1 MSSGFMGGVPVLD
14 RAQMKAAEA
23 AADAAGTSY
32 AQLMENAGAAAAGA
46 LEKLAP
52 GRAEIL
58 LLCGSGNNAGDAF
71 VMARLLAPKGYRV
84 TWLDATEKGEGRYS
98 PLAAQN
104 RKKMPQ
110 AVRQVTVESAPW
122 DAGFI
127 VDAVFGTGFHGPFP
141 KEVSRVFQKAN
152 GVAGIRV
159 ALDIPSG
166 LDCDTGEA
174 LPDTFRARHTFTFGA
189 YKPALLM
196 AQCAAYVGTV
206 RCLDL
211 GL

>member
-1 MSSGFMGGVPVLD
+1 MNSGFAGRVPVLN
-14 RAQMKAAEA
+14 RAQMKEAEA

-32 AQLMENAGAAAAGA
+32 EQLMENAGTAAAGE
-46 LEKLAP
+46 LEKLAAGP
-52 GRAEIL
+52 AKVL

-71 VMARLLAPKGYRV
+71 VMARLLAPKGYDIA
-84 TWLDATEKGEGRYS
+84 WLDVTQKGEKRYS
-98 PLAAQN
+98 ALAAQN
-104 RKKMPQ
+104 LGKMPQ
-110 AVRQVTVESAPW
+110 NVRQVAVENAPW
-122 DAGFI
+122 DAAFL

-141 KEVSRVFQKAN
+141 QPVCRVFQKAH
-152 GVAGIRV
+152 GVGGIRI

-174 LPDTFRARHTFTFGA
+174 LPGTFCAQHTFAFGA

-196 AQCAAYVGTV
+196 EQCAAYVGQV
-206 RCLDL
+206 RCLDI